1 MDSKLSLLLSLL
13 CLVARL
19 RFSVS
24 GETNSFESVPDL
36 EKSMYTQIDG
46 FPCVRL
52 LNLSGEIGCSNP
64 GRGNV
69 VGSIVRFKNAKEL
82 MGPAAIL
89 VSPDDFESLLSRHF
103 IRSRVSNDSDF
114 ARKVAGIFV
123 ESGTQVQN
131 SLKGFSPDVKFP
143 QAEFAPY
150 RSNKFEWNPAGSGIM
165 WKAYNFPIFLLSQNS
180 TVILKEAMQ
189 LGIHEPTSSESFDVV
204 PWYDNL
210 LLFDQRSCSTSNE
223 VDDYRHEFVHHENK
237 SGGQEQRNH
246 YKRKVAQKHVEWKD
260 AAVVH
265 KSCHSQ
271 AIPTRGG
278 NHTGLTGQVGGTAL
292 TLEPKFDSSSTVP
305 EAALMNEKNKKSYTK
320 VVSEFD
326 LVMQTTKSG
335 THDSDS
341 CLKEG
346 TCLPLGGYSVWSALP
361 PINIS
366 SPLKAK
372 PVVLAMT
379 SMDSASFFRDKNLG
393 AESPIS
399 GLIALLAVVDA
410 LSHLDGLE
418 ELNKQLVFVVL
429 TGEAW
434 GYLGS
439 RRFFLESDQQSDTMK
454 GLDLATIET
463 VVEIG
468 SVGKSYPQG
477 IKTFFAHTAGAT
489 SSVNGT
495 LNALQHAQDSLITE
509 SIMVK
514 TASISNPGVPPSSL
528 MTFLRKKPQIS
539 GLVLEDFDTAFS
551 NEFYHSHLDGL
562 SNINSSSIVA
572 AASLVART
580 LYILAGGKDP
590 SAINSIK
597 INSSL
602 VEELIG
608 CLLDC
613 EPGLSCGLVKHYI
626 SPSTTCPSH
635 YVGVLLGE
643 PSSELYPAYA
653 GDISRFVWN
662 FLADKTSIPTKNVSS
677 SCPKACS
684 GVNELC
690 IKEADGKG
698 VCVISTTRYV
708 PAYSTRLKYDDEWG
722 SWTVLPSNSSDIMG
736 MEDPVWTESNWDTIN
751 VRVYTVQT
759 TTYDRLILLL
769 GILVTLFAYL
779 LIVIART
786 LIRKAL
792 KQD

>member
-1 MDSKLSLLLSLL
+1 MDSKLSLLLPLL
-13 CLVARL
+13 CLVARF
-19 RFSVS
+19 RFSIS

-36 EKSMYTQIDG
+36 EKSMYAQIDG

-64 GRGNV
+64 GRGKV
-69 VGSIVRFKNAKEL
+69 FGSIVRFKNAKEL
-82 MGPAAIL
+82 IGPATIL
-89 VSPDDFESLLSRHF
+89 VSPDDFESLL
-103 IRSRVSNDSDF
+103 SRVSNDSDF
-114 ARKVAGIFV
+114 ARKVAGILV

-131 SLKGFSPDVKFP
+131 NLKGFSPDAKFP

-150 RSNKFEWNPAGSGIM
+150 RSNEFEWNPA
-165 WKAYNFPIFLLSQNS
+165 
-180 TVILKEAMQ
+180 
-189 LGIHEPTSSESFDVV
+189 
-204 PWYDNL
+204 
-210 LLFDQRSCSTSNE
+210 
-223 VDDYRHEFVHHENK
+223 
-237 SGGQEQRNH
+237 
-246 YKRKVAQKHVEWKD
+246 
-260 AAVVH
+260 
-265 KSCHSQ
+265 
-271 AIPTRGG
+271 
-278 NHTGLTGQVGGTAL
+278 
-292 TLEPKFDSSSTVP
+292 
-305 EAALMNEKNKKSYTK
+305 AALMNEKNKKSYTK

-346 TCLPLGGYSVWSALP
+346 TCLPLGGYRDSVWSSLP
-361 PINIS
+361 PINVS
-366 SPLKAK
+366 SPVKAK
-372 PVVLAMT
+372 PIVLAMT

-410 LSHLDGLE
+410 LSHLGLE

-439 RRFFLESDQQSDTMK
+439 RRLFLESDLQSETMK
-454 GLDLATIET
+454 GLDTTMIET
-463 VVEIG
+463 VLEIG

-495 LNALQHAQDSLITE
+495 LTALQHAQDSLLTE
-509 SIMVK
+509 NIMVK
-514 TASISNPGVPPSSL
+514 TASTSNPGVPPSSL

-539 GLVLEDFDTAFS
+539 GLVLEDFDSAFS
-551 NEFYHSHLDGL
+551 NEFYHSHLDDL
-562 SNINSSSIVA
+562 SNINASSIVA
-572 AASLVART
+572 VASLVART
-580 LYILAGGKDP
+580 LYILAGGKDQ
-590 SAINSIK
+590 SALNSIK

-602 VEELIG
+602 VGELIS

-613 EPGLSCGLVKHYI
+613 EPGLSCALVKNYI

-635 YVGVLLGE
+635 YVGVVLGE
-643 PSSELYPAYA
+643 PSSELYPPYA

-662 FLADKTSIPTKNVSS
+662 FLADKTSIPSKNVSS

-708 PAYSTRLKYDDEWG
+708 PAYSTRLKYDNERG
-722 SWTVLPSNSSDIMG
+722 TWTVLPINSSDIMG
-736 MEDPVWTESNWDTIN
+736 LEDPIWTESNWDTIN

-759 TTYDRLILLL
+759 ATYDYLILLL
-769 GILVTLFAYL
+769 GIVVTLFAYL
-779 LIVIART
+779 LIVIAKT

>member
-1 MDSKLSLLLSLL
+1 MGSKLSLLLSLL
-13 CLVARL
+13 CFVTCLG
-19 RFSVS
+19 FSFS
-24 GETNSFESVPDL
+24 GKTNSFESVPDL

-69 VGSIVRFKNAKEL
+69 VAPIVRFKNANEFV
-82 MGPAAIL
+82 GPAAIL
-89 VSPDDFESLLSRHF
+89 VSLDEFESLLSRHAWP
-103 IRSRVSNDSDF
+103 NF
-114 ARKVAGIFV
+114 ARKVAGILV
-123 ESGTQVQN
+123 ESTTQVQN
-131 SLKGFSPDVKFP
+131 GIKGFSPDVKFP
-143 QAEFAPY
+143 QAGFAPY
-150 RSNKFEWNPAGSGIM
+150 RSNNFEWNPAGSGIM
-165 WKAYNFPIFLLSQNS
+165 WKAYNFPVFLLSKN
-180 TVILKEAMQ
+180 
-189 LGIHEPTSSESFDVV
+189 
-204 PWYDNL
+204 
-210 LLFDQRSCSTSNE
+210 
-223 VDDYRHEFVHHENK
+223 
-237 SGGQEQRNH
+237 
-246 YKRKVAQKHVEWKD
+246 
-260 AAVVH
+260 
-265 KSCHSQ
+265 
-271 AIPTRGG
+271 
-278 NHTGLTGQVGGTAL
+278 
-292 TLEPKFDSSSTVP
+292 SSSILQEV
-305 EAALMNEKNKKSYTK
+305 ALMNEKTKKAYTK

-372 PVVLAMT
+372 PVVLTMT

-399 GLIALLAVVDA
+399 GLIALLAVVDS
-410 LSHLDGLE
+410 LSRLGGLE

-454 GLDLATIET
+454 GLDLAMIET

-477 IKTFFAHTAGAT
+477 TKTFFAHTAGAT

-514 TASISNPGVPPSSL
+514 TASTSNPGVPPSSL

-539 GLVLEDFDTAFS
+539 GLVLEDFDSAFS
-551 NEFYHSHLDGL
+551 NEFYHSHLDDL
-562 SNINSSSIVA
+562 SNINSTSIVA

-590 SAINSIK
+590 SAINNIK
-597 INSSL
+597 INSSF
-602 VEELIG
+602 VEELLG

-635 YVGVLLGE
+635 YVGVILGE
-643 PSSELYPAYA
+643 PSSKPYPAYA

-662 FLADKTSIPTKNVSS
+662 FLADKTSIPSKNLSS
-677 SCPKACS
+677 SCSKDCN
-684 GVNELC
+684 GDNELC
-690 IKEADGKG
+690 IREEADGKG
-698 VCVISTTRYV
+698 VCVISTTRFV
-708 PAYSTRLKYDDEWG
+708 PAYSTRLKYDDESG

-736 MEDPVWTESNWDTIN
+736 VEDPVWTESNWDVIN

-759 TTYDRLILLL
+759 AAYDHVILLL
-769 GILVTLFAYL
+769 GILVTLLAYL

-786 LIRKAL
+786 VIRKAL